1 MMNPKKLQIL
11 HAAKELF
18 YKNGFADTSVTDIIK
33 LANVSKGTFYNHF
46 SSKSECMIAIFQD
59 IHERSVTERKII
71 AHFNNR
77 YDIATLEKELI
88 AHFSIVIES
97 NIADLM
103 ANNIGA
109 RDNGEIIEYIK
120 SRSLEEVKWL
130 GNRLNEIYGPRINNH
145 AYDIAAMILGSI
157 QQVTLIQT
165 ITQNA
170 AQNLELI
177 IQQVLRNFEPGIYS
191 GREKSASL
199 ISSKLFIEQD
209 TKVAKHVVSREEIV
223 KEIEA
228 FYNVNKEQF
237 TIEGNEYTLAL
248 IDGLKNLDGLNLII
262 KSIAFSF
269 VNSFKG
275 GILYSKALM
284 LFQEIEKLD
293 SRA

>member
-1 MMNPKKLQIL
+1 MNPKKLQIL

-18 YKNGFADTSVTDIIK
+18 YKNGFTDTSVTDIIQ

-46 SSKSECMIAIFQD
+46 SSKNECMIAIFQD
-59 IHERSVTERKII
+59 IHERSVAERKII

-77 YDIATLEKELI
+77 YDISTLEKELI

-120 SRSLEEVKWL
+120 SRSLEEVHWL
-130 GNRLNEIYGPRINNH
+130 GNRLNEIYGPHINNH
-145 AYDIAAMILGSI
+145 TYEFAAMILGSI

-165 ITQNA
+165 IMQNSV
-170 AQNLELI
+170 QNLELI
-177 IQQVLRNFEPGIYS
+177 IRQNLRNLEPGIYS
-191 GREKSASL
+191 GREKSKSL
-199 ISSKLFIEQD
+199 IPSEFFVERD
-209 TKVAKHVVSREEIV
+209 TKNETRYTITREEIV
-223 KEIEA
+223 RELES
-228 FYNVNKEQF
+228 FYNMNREQL
-237 TIEGNEYTLAL
+237 TIESIEYTLAL
-248 IDGLKNLDGLNLII
+248 IEGLKNLNGLNLII

-275 GILYSKALM
+275 GVLYSEALI
-284 LFQEIEKLD
+284 LFQEIEKFY
-293 SRA
+293 STV